1 MSSAAAPWRNW
12 ERISQEEKASAAV
25 ELLWSGAKGAR
36 MTVLLCHVATTKP
49 WREATTQ
56 ISPPLNW
63 AHPQLTR
70 QNPPQNDKLEFPAQA
85 QTSEIHPKLKVF
97 LRHRLG
103 PSPCGSFGQ
112 CFPSCLCWCQAAVP
126 GILRLPHPS
135 SSPARCH
142 AQLPA
147 LLALRCA
154 KVHSNGLTQDPGTSP
169 VGATWE
175 APATDPLLPWKFAPA
190 HLSWKDPHLAQQ
202 LSVPSCGS
210 WWLPEVI
217 PHINTTYKKLVLP
230 LRSCSMATPIKK
242 C

>member
-1 MSSAAAPWRNW
+1 MIGSQRCQNDSAVVSCGHNKTLKRGNHAD
-12 ERISQEEKASAAV
+12 
-25 ELLWSGAKGAR
+25 L
-36 MTVLLCHVATTKP
+36 TTPKLG
-49 WREATTQ
+49 
-56 ISPPLNW
+56 SPSTY
-63 AHPQLTR
+63 QTK
-70 QNPPQNDKLEFPAQA
+70 PPQNDKLEFPAQA
-85 QTSEIHPKLKVF
+85 QTSEIYPKLKVF

-103 PSPCGSFGQ
+103 PSPRGSFGQ

-126 GILRLPHPS
+126 GILHLPHPS

-169 VGATWE
+169 VGATRE

-202 LSVPSCGS
+202 MSVPSCGS
-210 WWLPEVI
+210 W
-217 PHINTTYKKLVLP
+217 
-230 LRSCSMATPIKK
+230 
-242 C
+242 